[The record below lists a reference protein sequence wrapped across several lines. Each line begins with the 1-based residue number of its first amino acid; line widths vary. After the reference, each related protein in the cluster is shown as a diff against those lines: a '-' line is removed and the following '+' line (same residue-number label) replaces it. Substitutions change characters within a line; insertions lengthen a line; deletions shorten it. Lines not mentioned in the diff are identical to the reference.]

1 MASIIKAQQ
10 SLGKNFTV
18 GGSSRKEYQ
27 IGGVDSEVQKVI
39 YDAADKFIKL
49 AQQTIRKKRK
59 IDTGKMSDIVF
70 SEIYDKKGILG
81 ITIGYD
87 KKNPA
92 SEYGKYQNKGVK
104 GVKSSRNADS
114 PYSFKDLNVS
124 PKFIEAIMEWYLRHK
139 NYIKTEEIKGY
150 DKVLISMRKMNW
162 DYAPTIDYFFI
173 FDKND
178 FDSIGNLEL
187 NKTFKF
193 KISELHIYPK
203 EIVELDK
210 SLKEYLDGFTFYPGS
225 KERWDKD
232 MIFYIKIG
240 YSGGR
245 KMVRFNIVDPFYAF
259 GPGTKYFDFDKL
271 YYEVSYNEFIK
282 LINK

>member
-27 IGGVDSEVQKVI
+27 IGGADSEVQKVI

-92 SEYGKYQNKGVK
+92 SEYGKFQNKGVK
-104 GVKSSRNADS
+104 GLRSSKNADS
-114 PYSFKDLNVS
+114 HYAMVFK
-124 PKFIEAIMEWYLRHK
+124 A
-139 NYIKTEEIKGY
+139 
-150 DKVLISMRKMNW
+150 
-162 DYAPTIDYFFI
+162 
-173 FDKND
+173 
-178 FDSIGNLEL
+178 
-187 NKTFKF
+187 
-193 KISELHIYPK
+193 
-203 EIVELDK
+203 
-210 SLKEYLDGFTFYPGS
+210 
-225 KERWDKD
+225 
-232 MIFYIKIG
+232 
-240 YSGGR
+240 
-245 KMVRFNIVDPFYAF
+245 
-259 GPGTKYFDFDKL
+259 
-271 YYEVSYNEFIK
+271 
-282 LINK
+282 

>member
-1 MASIIKAQQ
+1 MASILKAQE

-27 IGGVDSEVQKVI
+27 VGGANSEVQKVI

-70 SEIYDKKGILG
+70 SEIYNKQGILG

-124 PKFIEAIMEWYLRHK
+124 GEFIEAIMQWYLRHK
-139 NYIKTEEIKGY
+139 NYIKNEDQRKGL
-150 DKVLISMRKMNW
+150 KGLQTKRK
-162 DYAPTIDYFFI
+162 
-173 FDKND
+173 
-178 FDSIGNLEL
+178 
-187 NKTFKF
+187 
-193 KISELHIYPK
+193 KIAK
-203 EIVELDK
+203 
-210 SLKEYLDGFTFYPGS
+210 
-225 KERWDKD
+225 
-232 MIFYIKIG
+232 
-240 YSGGR
+240 
-245 KMVRFNIVDPFYAF
+245 IVDEKKNLRFLAQKTAENIKRRGLNRVGF
-259 GPGTKYFDFDKL
+259 FDDNLPKVFNEEFRVKL
-271 YYEVSYNEFIK
+271 AKALGQDIK
-282 LINK
+282 LNITQTL

>member
-1 MASIIKAQQ
+1 MASILKAQE

-27 IGGVDSEVQKVI
+27 VGGANSEVQKVI

-70 SEIYDKKGILG
+70 SEIYNKQGILG

-124 PKFIEAIMEWYLRHK
+124 GEFVEAIMQWYLRHK
-139 NYIKTEEIKGY
+139 NYIKNEDQRKGL
-150 DKVLISMRKMNW
+150 KGLQTKRK
-162 DYAPTIDYFFI
+162 
-173 FDKND
+173 
-178 FDSIGNLEL
+178 
-187 NKTFKF
+187 
-193 KISELHIYPK
+193 KIAK
-203 EIVELDK
+203 
-210 SLKEYLDGFTFYPGS
+210 
-225 KERWDKD
+225 
-232 MIFYIKIG
+232 
-240 YSGGR
+240 
-245 KMVRFNIVDPFYAF
+245 IVDEKKNLRFLAQKTAENIKRRGLNRVGF
-259 GPGTKYFDFDKL
+259 FDDNLPKVFNEEFRVKL
-271 YYEVSYNEFIK
+271 AKALGQDIILNITQT
-282 LINK
+282 L

>member
-1 MASIIKAQQ
+1 MASILKAQE

-27 IGGVDSEVQKVI
+27 VGGANSEVQKVI

-70 SEIYDKKGILG
+70 SEIYNKQGILG

-124 PKFIEAIMEWYLRHK
+124 GEFVEAIMQWYLRHK
-139 NYIKTEEIKGY
+139 NYIKNEDQRKGL
-150 DKVLISMRKMNW
+150 KGLQTKRK
-162 DYAPTIDYFFI
+162 
-173 FDKND
+173 
-178 FDSIGNLEL
+178 
-187 NKTFKF
+187 
-193 KISELHIYPK
+193 KIAK
-203 EIVELDK
+203 
-210 SLKEYLDGFTFYPGS
+210 
-225 KERWDKD
+225 
-232 MIFYIKIG
+232 
-240 YSGGR
+240 
-245 KMVRFNIVDPFYAF
+245 IVDEKKNLRFLAQKTAENIKRRGLNRVGF
-259 GPGTKYFDFDKL
+259 FDDNLPKVFNEEFRVKL
-271 YYEVSYNEFIK
+271 SKALGQDIK
-282 LINK
+282 LNITQTL

>member
-1 MASIIKAQQ
+1 MASILKAQE

-27 IGGVDSEVQKVI
+27 VGGANSEVQKVI

-70 SEIYDKKGILG
+70 SEIYNKQGILG

-139 NYIKTEEIKGY
+139 NYIKNEDQRKGL
-150 DKVLISMRKMNW
+150 KGLQTKRK
-162 DYAPTIDYFFI
+162 
-173 FDKND
+173 
-178 FDSIGNLEL
+178 
-187 NKTFKF
+187 
-193 KISELHIYPK
+193 KIAK
-203 EIVELDK
+203 
-210 SLKEYLDGFTFYPGS
+210 
-225 KERWDKD
+225 
-232 MIFYIKIG
+232 
-240 YSGGR
+240 
-245 KMVRFNIVDPFYAF
+245 IVDEKKNLRFLAQKTAENIKRRGLNRVGF
-259 GPGTKYFDFDKL
+259 FDDNLPKVFNEEFRVKL
-271 YYEVSYNEFIK
+271 AKALGKDIK
-282 LINK
+282 LNIIETL

>member
-1 MASIIKAQQ
+1 MASILKAQE

-27 IGGVDSEVQKVI
+27 VGGANSEVQKVI

-70 SEIYDKKGILG
+70 SEIYNKQGILG

-124 PKFIEAIMEWYLRHK
+124 GEFIEAIMQWYLRHK
-139 NYIKTEEIKGY
+139 NYIKNEDQRKGL
-150 DKVLISMRKMNW
+150 KGLQTKRK
-162 DYAPTIDYFFI
+162 
-173 FDKND
+173 
-178 FDSIGNLEL
+178 
-187 NKTFKF
+187 
-193 KISELHIYPK
+193 KIAK
-203 EIVELDK
+203 
-210 SLKEYLDGFTFYPGS
+210 
-225 KERWDKD
+225 
-232 MIFYIKIG
+232 
-240 YSGGR
+240 
-245 KMVRFNIVDPFYAF
+245 IVDEKKNLRFLAQKTAENIKRRGLNRVGF
-259 GPGTKYFDFDKL
+259 FDDNLPKVFNEEFRVKL
-271 YYEVSYNEFIK
+271 AKALGQDIVLNITQT
-282 LINK
+282 L

>member
-1 MASIIKAQQ
+1 MASILKAQE

-27 IGGVDSEVQKVI
+27 VGGANSEVQKVI

-70 SEIYDKKGILG
+70 SEIYNKQGILG

-124 PKFIEAIMEWYLRHK
+124 GKFIEAIMQWYLRHK
-139 NYIKTEEIKGY
+139 NYIKNEDQRKGL
-150 DKVLISMRKMNW
+150 KGLQTKRK
-162 DYAPTIDYFFI
+162 
-173 FDKND
+173 
-178 FDSIGNLEL
+178 
-187 NKTFKF
+187 
-193 KISELHIYPK
+193 KIAK
-203 EIVELDK
+203 
-210 SLKEYLDGFTFYPGS
+210 
-225 KERWDKD
+225 
-232 MIFYIKIG
+232 
-240 YSGGR
+240 
-245 KMVRFNIVDPFYAF
+245 IVDEKKNLRFLAQKTAENIKRRGLNRVGF
-259 GPGTKYFDFDKL
+259 FDDNLPKVFNEEFRVKL
-271 YYEVSYNEFIK
+271 AKALGQDIK
-282 LINK
+282 LNIRQTL

>member
-1 MASIIKAQQ
+1 MASILKAQE

-27 IGGVDSEVQKVI
+27 IGGADSEVQKVI

-59 IDTGKMSDIVF
+59 IDTGKMSDIIS

-114 PYSFKDLNVS
+114 PYNFKDLNVS

-139 NYIKTEEIKGY
+139 NYIKTEDQRKGL
-150 DKVLISMRKMNW
+150 KGLQTKRK
-162 DYAPTIDYFFI
+162 
-173 FDKND
+173 
-178 FDSIGNLEL
+178 
-187 NKTFKF
+187 
-193 KISELHIYPK
+193 KIAK
-203 EIVELDK
+203 
-210 SLKEYLDGFTFYPGS
+210 
-225 KERWDKD
+225 
-232 MIFYIKIG
+232 
-240 YSGGR
+240 
-245 KMVRFNIVDPFYAF
+245 IVDEKKNLRFLAKKTAENIKRRGLNRVGF
-259 GPGTKYFDFDKL
+259 FDDNIPKVFNEEFRVKL
-271 YYEVSYNEFIK
+271 AKALGKDIK
-282 LINK
+282 LNITQTL

>member
-1 MASIIKAQQ
+1 MASILKAQE

-27 IGGVDSEVQKVI
+27 VGGANSEVQKVI

-70 SEIYDKKGILG
+70 SEIYNKQGILG

-114 PYSFKDLNVS
+114 PYSFKDLNLS

-139 NYIKTEEIKGY
+139 NYIKNEDQRKGL
-150 DKVLISMRKMNW
+150 KGLQTKRK
-162 DYAPTIDYFFI
+162 
-173 FDKND
+173 
-178 FDSIGNLEL
+178 
-187 NKTFKF
+187 
-193 KISELHIYPK
+193 KITK
-203 EIVELDK
+203 
-210 SLKEYLDGFTFYPGS
+210 
-225 KERWDKD
+225 
-232 MIFYIKIG
+232 
-240 YSGGR
+240 
-245 KMVRFNIVDPFYAF
+245 IVDEKKNLRFLAEKTAENIKRRGLNRVGF
-259 GPGTKYFDFDKL
+259 FDDNLPKVFNEEFRVKL
-271 YYEVSYNEFIK
+271 AKALGKDIK
-282 LINK
+282 LNITQTL

>member
-18 GGSSRKEYQ
+18 GGSNRKEYQ
-27 IGGVDSEVQKVI
+27 IGGADSEVQKVI

-104 GVKSSRNADS
+104 GFKSSRNADS

-124 PKFIEAIMEWYLRHK
+124 PKFIEAIMQWYLRHK
-139 NYIKTEEIKGY
+139 NYIKTEDQRKGL
-150 DKVLISMRKMNW
+150 KGLQTKRKKI
-162 DYAPTIDYFFI
+162 AKI
-173 FDKND
+173 FDEKKNLRFLAQKTAENIKRRGLNRVGF
-178 FDSIGNLEL
+178 FDDNI
-187 NKTFKF
+187 
-193 KISELHIYPK
+193 PK
-203 EIVELDK
+203 VFNEEFRVKLAK
-210 SLKEYLDGFTFYPGS
+210 ALG
-225 KERWDKD
+225 KD
-232 MIFYIKIG
+232 
-240 YSGGR
+240 
-245 KMVRFNIVDPFYAF
+245 
-259 GPGTKYFDFDKL
+259 
-271 YYEVSYNEFIK
+271 IK
-282 LINK
+282 LNITQTL

>member
-18 GGSSRKEYQ
+18 GGSGRKEYQ
-27 IGGVDSEVQKVI
+27 VGGANSEVQQVI

-139 NYIKTEEIKGY
+139 NYIKTDDQRKGL
-150 DKVLISMRKMNW
+150 KGLQTKRK
-162 DYAPTIDYFFI
+162 
-173 FDKND
+173 
-178 FDSIGNLEL
+178 
-187 NKTFKF
+187 
-193 KISELHIYPK
+193 KIAK
-203 EIVELDK
+203 
-210 SLKEYLDGFTFYPGS
+210 
-225 KERWDKD
+225 
-232 MIFYIKIG
+232 
-240 YSGGR
+240 
-245 KMVRFNIVDPFYAF
+245 IVDEKKNLRFLAQKTAENIKRRGLNRVGF
-259 GPGTKYFDFDKL
+259 FDDNIPKVFNEEFRVKL
-271 YYEVSYNEFIK
+271 AKALGKDIK
-282 LINK
+282 LNITQTL

>member
-1 MASIIKAQQ
+1 MASILKAQE

-27 IGGVDSEVQKVI
+27 VGGANSEVQKVI

-70 SEIYDKKGILG
+70 SEIYNKQGILG

-124 PKFIEAIMEWYLRHK
+124 GEFVEAIMQWYLRHK
-139 NYIKTEEIKGY
+139 NYIKNEDQRKGL
-150 DKVLISMRKMNW
+150 KGLQTKRK
-162 DYAPTIDYFFI
+162 
-173 FDKND
+173 
-178 FDSIGNLEL
+178 
-187 NKTFKF
+187 
-193 KISELHIYPK
+193 KIAK
-203 EIVELDK
+203 
-210 SLKEYLDGFTFYPGS
+210 
-225 KERWDKD
+225 
-232 MIFYIKIG
+232 
-240 YSGGR
+240 
-245 KMVRFNIVDPFYAF
+245 IVDEKKNLRFLAQKTAENIKRRGLNRVGF
-259 GPGTKYFDFDKL
+259 FDDNLPKVFNEEFRVKL
-271 YYEVSYNEFIK
+271 AKALGQDIK
-282 LINK
+282 LNITQTL

>member
-1 MASIIKAQQ
+1 MASILKAQA

-27 IGGVDSEVQKVI
+27 IGGANSEVQQLI

-59 IDTGKMSDIVF
+59 IDSGKMSDIIS
-70 SEIYDKKGILG
+70 SEIYNKKGILG

-87 KKNPA
+87 EKNPA

-139 NYIKTEEIKGY
+139 NYIKTDDQRKGL
-150 DKVLISMRKMNW
+150 KGLQTKRK
-162 DYAPTIDYFFI
+162 
-173 FDKND
+173 
-178 FDSIGNLEL
+178 
-187 NKTFKF
+187 
-193 KISELHIYPK
+193 KIAK
-203 EIVELDK
+203 
-210 SLKEYLDGFTFYPGS
+210 
-225 KERWDKD
+225 
-232 MIFYIKIG
+232 
-240 YSGGR
+240 
-245 KMVRFNIVDPFYAF
+245 IVDEKKNLRFLAQKTAENIKRRGLNRVGF
-259 GPGTKYFDFDKL
+259 FDDNIPKVFNEEFRVKL
-271 YYEVSYNEFIK
+271 AKALGKDIK
-282 LINK
+282 LNITQTL

>member
-1 MASIIKAQQ
+1 MASILKAQA

-27 IGGVDSEVQKVI
+27 IGGANSEVQKVI

-59 IDTGKMSDIVF
+59 IDSGKMSDIIS

-87 KKNPA
+87 EKNPA

-124 PKFIEAIMEWYLRHK
+124 PKFIEAIMQWYLRHK
-139 NYIKTEEIKGY
+139 NYIKTDDQRKGL
-150 DKVLISMRKMNW
+150 KGLQTKRK
-162 DYAPTIDYFFI
+162 
-173 FDKND
+173 
-178 FDSIGNLEL
+178 
-187 NKTFKF
+187 
-193 KISELHIYPK
+193 KIAK
-203 EIVELDK
+203 
-210 SLKEYLDGFTFYPGS
+210 
-225 KERWDKD
+225 
-232 MIFYIKIG
+232 
-240 YSGGR
+240 
-245 KMVRFNIVDPFYAF
+245 IVDEKKNLKFLAKKTAENIKRRGLNRVGF
-259 GPGTKYFDFDKL
+259 FDDNIPKVFNEEFRVKL
-271 YYEVSYNEFIK
+271 AKALGKDIK
-282 LINK
+282 LNIIETL

>member
-27 IGGVDSEVQKVI
+27 IGGADSEVQKVI
-39 YDAADKFIKL
+39 YAAADKFIKL

-92 SEYGKYQNKGVK
+92 SEYGKFQNKGVK
-104 GVKSSRNADS
+104 GLRSSKNADS

-124 PKFIEAIMEWYLRHK
+124 PKCIEAIMQWYLRHK
-139 NYIKTEEIKGY
+139 NYIKTEDQRKGL
-150 DKVLISMRKMNW
+150 KGLQTKRK
-162 DYAPTIDYFFI
+162 
-173 FDKND
+173 
-178 FDSIGNLEL
+178 
-187 NKTFKF
+187 
-193 KISELHIYPK
+193 KIAK
-203 EIVELDK
+203 
-210 SLKEYLDGFTFYPGS
+210 
-225 KERWDKD
+225 
-232 MIFYIKIG
+232 
-240 YSGGR
+240 
-245 KMVRFNIVDPFYAF
+245 IVDEKKNLRFLAQKTAENIKRRGLNRVGF
-259 GPGTKYFDFDKL
+259 FDDNIPKVFNEEFRVKL
-271 YYEVSYNEFIK
+271 AKALGKDIK
-282 LINK
+282 LNIIETL